1 MIDRPSDNPAG
12 DPEPKGEAVYAFPS
26 KSRCPWCG
34 ATATLASCTK
44 GQVQHRKC
52 QACGHRYKVT
62 GRQV

>member
-1 MIDRPSDNPAG
+1 MLDRPEDNPG
-12 DPEPKGEAVYAFPS
+12 MDRKGEAVYAFPS
-26 KSRCPWCG
+26 KSRCPRCG